1 MNISQINLYCNRFN
15 DKTEGQKQFICPL
28 KDATRRWRE
37 RKNFYFLF
45 LFFLADE
52 MMSVLVI
59 QHVEDE
65 SIGYI
70 EDIFTDFGIGFK
82 VIRMF
87 EREDIPNTDESDALI
102 VLGGPMNVYEE
113 DRYPYLIRLNDAIF
127 KFVCEDKPYLGFCLG
142 AQLLAK
148 ALDTP
153 VRKSKKRE
161 IGNFEVNLTEA
172 GREDRLFSG
181 FDETFPVFQWHE
193 DTFDIPEG
201 AIKLAESKL
210 CSNQAFR
217 FKNAYGVQFH
227 LEVTPKMLKRWMDDY
242 EYELNNERI
251 DPSNMISKFIEH
263 VEVYKELL
271 QQMLSNFFSIKI
283 E

>member
-1 MNISQINLYCNRFN
+1 
-15 DKTEGQKQFICPL
+15 
-28 KDATRRWRE
+28 
-37 RKNFYFLF
+37 
-45 LFFLADE
+45 
-52 MMSVLVI
+52 MSVLVI

-65 SIGYI
+65 SLGYI
-70 EDIFTDFGIGFK
+70 ENILTDFGIDFEI
-82 VIRMF
+82 VRMF
-87 EREDIPNTDESDALI
+87 EREYIQNIDKFDALI

-113 DRYPYLIRLNDAIF
+113 ARYPYLIRLNDVIF
-127 KFVCEDKPYLGFCLG
+127 KFVCEDKLYLGFCLG

-161 IGNFEVNLTEA
+161 IGNFEVNLTKG

-181 FDETFPVFQWHE
+181 FDEAFPVFQWHE
-193 DTFDIPEG
+193 DTFDIPKG

-227 LEVTPKMLKRWMDDY
+227 LEVTPEMLKRWIEDY
-242 EYELNNERI
+242 KNDLIEEGIGSSKMMSEFLER
-251 DPSNMISKFIEH
+251 

-271 QQMLSNFFSIKI
+271 QLLFSNFFSIKI

>member
-1 MNISQINLYCNRFN
+1 
-15 DKTEGQKQFICPL
+15 
-28 KDATRRWRE
+28 
-37 RKNFYFLF
+37 
-45 LFFLADE
+45 
-52 MMSVLVI
+52 MMRTLVV

-65 SIGYI
+65 GLGYI
-70 EDIFTDFGIGFK
+70 KGILLGFGIDFEI
-82 VIRMF
+82 VRMF
-87 EREDIPNTDESDALI
+87 EGEDIPNTDEFDALI

-161 IGNFEVNLTEA
+161 IGNFEVNLTDG
-172 GREDRLFSG
+172 GREDGLFSG
-181 FDETFPVFQWHE
+181 FDEAFPVFQWHE

-227 LEVTPKMLKRWMDDY
+227 LEVTPKMLKRWIEDY